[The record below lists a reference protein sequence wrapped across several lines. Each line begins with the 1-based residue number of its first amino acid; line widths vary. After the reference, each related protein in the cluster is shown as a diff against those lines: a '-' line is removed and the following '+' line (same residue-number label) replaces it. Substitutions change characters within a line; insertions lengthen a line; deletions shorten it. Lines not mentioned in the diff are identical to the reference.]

1 MPPPIPQD
9 DSSGIVDSLKAVF
22 ENINDST
29 AMQLDSLM
37 YQLQQLQHGDGYA
50 ADTIDDGFWGEIND
64 ADVDQTDL
72 LLIDGMFLLL
82 ILGLLGFL
90 IYRIIRSNWPR
101 IRGKYFYRDY
111 VILIGFTRITSR
123 LASDMCAK
131 GRKVVVVVKG
141 SARAEADILK
151 KRGAIV
157 MSSEEIDTRILTHAG
172 IRNAA
177 TCIVSTG
184 SDSENLAIVDLLKE
198 IKHHVYQKNKLRIL
212 VHLENAKSKGI
223 MLDFMPPGN
232 QQGSAEVVAF
242 NEKIQSAQLIYD
254 QHPPFRYLKGATR
267 PDKKEHICI
276 VGYNQVTLFFLREL
290 SVLHQQDNMKRLS
303 VFLVARNVKA
313 VMDELHYTYP
323 FHKQILDIIPV
334 EFSNSLFHEDATAW
348 DNGFMNSLHA
358 IDAVYC
364 FGDDDSEIFLE
375 AQHLHQLF
383 WNKTGRVQ
391 RVPVTICLPEETRLN
406 SMMSSDDV
414 HGKLAFPAEEINF
427 HFVRMV
433 TDTCTVK
440 NLIENSAQSNQLAM
454 VVNYFEAIHTV
465 FSEIMKE
472 RFRQNL
478 TLPMLQEIENAF
490 IRFRPKTNAPIR
502 ELESTILGII
512 LGKTTVSEHHARTY
526 LGISEL
532 WESLTERRKQSCRY
546 LVRHIDQKL
555 DYLDRKVII
564 NGVEETQA
572 HKTARLLP
580 LEHNRWLNEKRCTGF
595 RYGSLPEDEKPLRNL
610 LVQTMKINKSMVPF
624 EQLDAEDKKRVE
636 DMFKV
641 LPPLLAI
648 RDSMNMQ
655 P

>member
-1 MPPPIPQD
+1 MPPPIPHD
-9 DSSGIVDSLKAVF
+9 DSTGLVDSLKEVF

-37 YQLQQLQHGDGYA
+37 YHIHKMQQDDGYP

-72 LLIDGMFLLL
+72 LLIDGMFLL
-82 ILGLLGFL
+82 IIFGLLGLL

-111 VILIGFTRITSR
+111 VILIGFTRITAQ
-123 LASDMCAK
+123 LANDMCAK

-141 SARAEADILK
+141 SARAEAEILK

-157 MSSEEIDTRILTHAG
+157 MSSAEIDTRILTHAG
-172 IRNAA
+172 IRNAT

-198 IKHHVYQKNKLRIL
+198 IKHHVFQGTKLRIL
-212 VHLENAKSKGI
+212 VHLNNVRSKSI

-232 QQGSAEVVAF
+232 QQGHAEVVAF
-242 NEKIQSAQLIYD
+242 NEKIQAAQLMFD
-254 QHPPFRYLKGATR
+254 QFPPFRYLKGETR
-267 PDKKEHICI
+267 PDKKEYICI
-276 VGYNQVTLFFLREL
+276 LGYNEAALFFLREV
-290 SVLHQQDNMKRLS
+290 SVLHQQDNLKKLA
-303 VFLVARNVKA
+303 VFLVARNVKK
-313 VMDELHYTYP
+313 VMDELKYAYP
-323 FHKQILDIIPV
+323 FHEQILNIIPV
-334 EFSNSLFHEDATAW
+334 ELTNSLFHEEATVW
-348 DNGFMNSLHA
+348 DNGFMQSLPA

-364 FGDDDSEIFLE
+364 FGDDDSEIFLQ

-383 WNKTGRVQ
+383 WNKTTRVQ

-406 SMMSSDDV
+406 SMMSSDEV
-414 HGKLAFPAEEINF
+414 HGKLSFPAEDINF

-440 NLIENSAQSNQLAM
+440 NLIENSAQSNRLAM

-465 FSEIMKE
+465 FAEVMKE

-478 TLPMLQEIENAF
+478 TLPMLQEIESAF
-490 IRFRPKTNAPIR
+490 IRFRPKTNDPIR

-512 LGKTTVSEHHARTY
+512 LGKTTISEHHARTY

-555 DYLDRKVII
+555 DYLEKKIII

-572 HKTARLLP
+572 QKTARLLP

-595 RYGSLPEDEKPLRNL
+595 RYGTLPDDEKPLRNL

-648 RDSMNMQ
+648 RDTMNRQ

>member
-1 MPPPIPQD
+1 MPPPIPHD
-9 DSSGIVDSLKAVF
+9 DTTGLVDSLKEVF
-22 ENINDST
+22 EQINDST

-37 YQLQQLQHGDGYA
+37 HQINHLQQGAGFPQ
-50 ADTIDDGFWGEIND
+50 DTIDNGFLTEIGDG
-64 ADVDQTDL
+64 DVDQSDL
-72 LLIDGMFLLL
+72 LLIDAMFLFIICGL
-82 ILGLLGFL
+82 IGFL
-90 IYRIIRSNWPR
+90 IYRLIRSNWPR

-123 LASDMCAK
+123 IAGDMCAK

-172 IRNAA
+172 IRNAS

-198 IKHHVYQKNKLRIL
+198 IKHHVFQSTKLRIL

-232 QQGSAEVVAF
+232 KQGSAEVVAF
-242 NEKIQSAQLIYD
+242 NEKIQAAQLMYD
-254 QHPPFRYLKGATR
+254 QHPPYRYLKGESR
-267 PDKKEHICI
+267 PDKKEYICI

-290 SVLHQQDNMKRLS
+290 SVLHQQDNMKRLCI
-303 VFLVARNVKA
+303 FLVARNVKA

-323 FHKQILDIIPV
+323 FHEQILNIIPV
-334 EFSNSLFHEDATAW
+334 ELSNGLFAEEGVKW
-348 DNGFMNSLHA
+348 DNGFMESIPA
-358 IDAVYC
+358 IDAIYC
-364 FGDDDSEIFLE
+364 FGDDDSEVFLT
-375 AQHLHQLF
+375 AQHFHQLL

-414 HGKLAFPAEEINF
+414 HGKLTFPAEEINF

-454 VVNYFEAIHTV
+454 VVNYFESIHTV
-465 FSEIMKE
+465 FAEVMKE

-478 TLPMLQEIENAF
+478 TMPMLQEIENAF
-490 IRFRPKTNAPIR
+490 IRFRPKTNDPVR
-502 ELESTILGII
+502 ELENTILGII
-512 LGKTTVSEHHARTY
+512 LAKITVSEHHARTH

-555 DYLDRKVII
+555 DYLEKKVII
-564 NGVEETQA
+564 NGVEETKE

-580 LEHNRWLNEKRCTGF
+580 LEHYRWLNEKRCTGF
-595 RYGSLPEDEKPLRNL
+595 RFGQLPDDEKPLRNL
-610 LVQTMKINKSMVPF
+610 LLYTMKIDNNMVPF
-624 EQLDAEDKKRVE
+624 DQLSTAGKKRVE
-636 DMFKV
+636 DMFQV

-648 RDSMNMQ
+648 RDSMNRQ

>member
-1 MPPPIPQD
+1 MPPPFPQD
-9 DSSGIVDSLKAVF
+9 DSTGIVDSLKQAL
-22 ENINDST
+22 EHLEDST
-29 AMQLDSLM
+29 AMEIDSLKDKII
-37 YQLQQLQHGDGYA
+37 QLQEDADYA
-50 ADTIDDGFWGEIND
+50 PDTFDNGFLDEIGD
-64 ADVDQTDL
+64 ADVDSADL
-72 LLIDGMFLLL
+72 LLIDGMFLLI

-111 VILIGFTRITSR
+111 VLLIGFTRITSR

-172 IRNAA
+172 IRNAT

-212 VHLENAKSKGI
+212 VHLENVKSKGI

-232 QQGSAEVVAF
+232 KQGSAEVVAF

-267 PDKKEHICI
+267 ADKKEHICI

-323 FHKQILDIIPV
+323 FHDQILDIIPV
-334 EFSNSLFHEDATAW
+334 ELSNSLFAEEGVTW
-348 DNGFMNSLHA
+348 DNGFINA
-358 IDAVYC
+358 INTIDAMYC
-364 FGDDDSEIFLE
+364 FGDDDSDVFLM
-375 AQHLHQLF
+375 AQHFHQLL

-454 VVNYFEAIHTV
+454 VVNYFESIHTV

-490 IRFRPKTNAPIR
+490 IQFRPKTNDPIK
-502 ELESTILGII
+502 ELENTILGII
-512 LGKTTVSEHHARTY
+512 LGKITVSEHHARTY

-532 WESLTERRKQSCRY
+532 WESLTGRRKQSCRY

-555 DYLDRKVII
+555 DYLEKKVII
-564 NGVEETQA
+564 NGVEETRAQ
-572 HKTARLLP
+572 KTARLLP

-595 RYGSLPEDEKPLRNL
+595 RLGLVPDDEKPLRNL

>member
-1 MPPPIPQD
+1 MPPPIPHD
-9 DSSGIVDSLKAVF
+9 DTTGIVDSLTEVF
-22 ENINDST
+22 EKISDST

-37 YQLQQLQHGDGYA
+37 HQIKHLQQGAGFPQ
-50 ADTIDDGFWGEIND
+50 DTIDDGFLSEIGD
-64 ADVDQTDL
+64 GDVDQSDL
-72 LLIDGMFLLL
+72 LLIDGMFLFIIFGL
-82 ILGLLGFL
+82 IGYLV
-90 IYRIIRSNWPR
+90 YRMIRSNWPR

-123 LASDMCAK
+123 IAGDMCAK

-172 IRNAA
+172 IRNAG

-198 IKHHVYQKNKLRIL
+198 IKHHVFRSTKLRIL

-232 QQGSAEVVAF
+232 KQGSAEVVAF
-242 NEKIQSAQLIYD
+242 NEKIHAAQLMYD
-254 QHPPFRYLKGATR
+254 QYPPFRYLKGDTR
-267 PDKKEHICI
+267 PDKKEYICI
-276 VGYNQVTLFFLREL
+276 VGYNQVTLYFLREL
-290 SVLHQQDNMKRLS
+290 SVLHQQDNMKRLCI
-303 VFLVARNVKA
+303 FLVARNVKA
-313 VMDELHYTYP
+313 VMDELRYNYP
-323 FHKQILDIIPV
+323 FHEQILNIIPV
-334 EFSNSLFHEDATAW
+334 ELNNSLFFETGTTW
-348 DNGFMNSLHA
+348 DNGFMDAIPA
-358 IDAVYC
+358 IDAMYC
-364 FGDDDSEIFLE
+364 FGDDDSEVFLLS
-375 AQHLHQLF
+375 QHFHQLL

-391 RVPVTICLPEETRLN
+391 RVPVTMCLPEETRLN

-414 HGKLAFPAEEINF
+414 HGKLTFPADDINF
-427 HFVRMV
+427 HFLRMV

-454 VVNYFEAIHTV
+454 VVNYFESIHTV
-465 FSEIMKE
+465 FAEVMKE

-490 IRFRPKTNAPIR
+490 IRFRPKTNDPIR
-502 ELESTILGII
+502 ELENTILGII
-512 LGKTTVSEHHARTY
+512 LSKITVSEHHARTY

-555 DYLDRKVII
+555 DYLEKKVII
-564 NGVEETQA
+564 NGVEETRE

-595 RYGSLPEDEKPLRNL
+595 RLGQLPDDEKPLRNL
-610 LVQTMKINKSMVPF
+610 LIYTMKIDNNMVAF
-624 EQLDAEDKKRVE
+624 DQLTSAGKKRVE
-636 DMFKV
+636 DMFQV

-648 RDSMNMQ
+648 RDTMNRQ